1 MNSTND
7 TMANRFASWF
17 DRSTATVFLMPAILV
32 VLVMS
37 VFPLLVSLYLALSRV
52 KIAAGGFDVSWV
64 GTANFKKLLF
74 GREQRHL
81 LGKIG
86 EPTLFGWVIFAV
98 VAALLAYSLV
108 RIVQRNGL
116 ALGKIF
122 GRIITSALVLAL
134 VWLVIHTFL
143 SAKVEGKPT
152 GLPGTLL
159 VTLFFVFGGVT
170 LQYLIGL
177 GLAMLATQD
186 LAGKRFFRVVFL
198 LPMMITPVGVAYLFR
213 MVADTSK
220 GPLVPLFDFA
230 GLSDYA
236 WAASASGARMAVLLA
251 DVWQWTPFIFIVL
264 IAALE
269 GQSKE
274 QIEAA
279 LVDGANSLQVF
290 LHITWPQILPVST
303 TVILIRIIEAFKII
317 DLPQVMTNGG
327 PGTATETLTL
337 QAYNAW
343 KSLDFGGSAA
353 VAYLLLF
360 VVTFVGLNYVNAV
373 RSDNSGAVA

>member
-1 MNSTND
+1 
-7 TMANRFASWF
+7 
-17 DRSTATVFLMPAILV
+17 MPAILV
-32 VLVMS
+32 VLAMS

-52 KIAAGGFDVSWV
+52 KIAAGGFEISWV
-64 GTANFKKLLF
+64 GTANFAKQLV

-86 EPTLFGWVIFAV
+86 DPTWFGWLIFGV
-98 VAALLAYSLV
+98 VVLLLLFNLV
-108 RIVQRNGL
+108 RFVQQHGFQ
-116 ALGKIF
+116 LGKII
-122 GRIITSALVLAL
+122 GRIITIILTLAATWLLV
-134 VWLVIHTFL
+134 HTFF
-143 SAKVEGKPT
+143 STETDGISS

-159 VTLFFVFGGVT
+159 VTLYFVFGGVT
-170 LQYLIGL
+170 LQYFIGL
-177 GLAMLATQD
+177 GLALLATQD

-220 GPLVPLFDFA
+220 GPLVPFFDLM
-230 GLSDYA
+230 GLADYA
-236 WAASASGARMAVLLA
+236 WAASATGARTAVLLA

-269 GQSKE
+269 GQSRE

-279 LVDGANSLQVF
+279 LVDGATSWQVF
-290 LHITWPQILPVST
+290 RYITWPAILPVST
-303 TVILIRIIEAFKII
+303 TVVLIRVIEAFKII

-343 KSLDFGGSAA
+343 KALDFGGSAA
-353 VAYLLLF
+353 VAYILLF
-360 VVTFVGLNYVNAV
+360 VVTFVGLNYVNII
-373 RSDNSGAVA
+373 RNENEGNI

>member
-1 MNSTND
+1 
-7 TMANRFASWF
+7 
-17 DRSTATVFLMPAILV
+17 
-32 VLVMS
+32 MS
-37 VFPLLVSLYLALSRV
+37 SS
-52 KIAAGGFDVSWV
+52 
-64 GTANFKKLLF
+64 ANFNKLLL

-81 LGKIG
+81 LGKFG
-86 EPTLFGWVIFAV
+86 EATPLGWMLFGV
-98 VAALLAYSLV
+98 VTIALFYSLLRLIQTKGFKIGSV
-108 RIVQRNGL
+108 VGRLISIGL
-116 ALGKIF
+116 TLGF
-122 GRIITSALVLAL
+122 
-134 VWLVIHTFL
+134 VWLLIHTFL
-143 SAKVEGKPT
+143 SAEIDGKKS

-159 VTLFFVFGGVT
+159 VTLYFVFGGVL

-186 LAGKRFFRVVFL
+186 LYGKRFFRVIFL

-220 GPLVPLFDFA
+220 GPLVPIFRLI
-230 GLSDYA
+230 GLTDYA
-236 WAASASGARMAVLLA
+236 WAASAEGARTAVLLA

-274 QIEAA
+274 QVEAA
-279 LVDGANSLQVF
+279 LVDGANSWQVF
-290 LHITWPQILPVST
+290 RHITWPQILPVSS
-303 TVILIRIIEAFKII
+303 TVILIRLIEAFKII

-343 KSLDFGGSAA
+343 KALDFGGSAA
-353 VAYLLLF
+353 VAYILLF
-360 VVTFVGLNYVNAV
+360 VVTFVGLNYVNSI
-373 RSDNSGAVA
+373 RNNVAEALS